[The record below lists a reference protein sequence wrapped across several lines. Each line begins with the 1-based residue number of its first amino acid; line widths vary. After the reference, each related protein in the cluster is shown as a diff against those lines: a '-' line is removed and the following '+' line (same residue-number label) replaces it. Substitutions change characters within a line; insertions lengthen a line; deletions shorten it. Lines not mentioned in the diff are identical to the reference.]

1 MAIVRLALKSV
12 WNRRGT
18 AALTVL
24 AIALS
29 VTLLLGVEKLRRDA
43 REGFSSTIS
52 GTDLIVGA
60 RGGAVPLL
68 LYAVFHIGDATNN
81 ISWESYRDIAADP
94 RVAWTIPISLGD
106 SHRGYRVMGTNQ
118 SFFEHYRF
126 GRKRPIELAA
136 GNTFSDVFDAV
147 LGAEVAAE
155 LGYRI
160 GDEIIVAHGA
170 GKLEL
175 RKHDDKPF
183 RVSGI
188 LRPTSTPIDRVIL
201 VSLEGIEAMH
211 VDWRAGVPIPGV
223 RISARQAR
231 AMDLEP
237 KTVTAFM
244 VGLKSRINTFR
255 VQRAVNEYRE
265 EALLAI
271 LPGVTLQ
278 QLWDLMSLAENALRA
293 VSLLVVATGLMG
305 MLTAILTGLNE
316 RRREMAILRSVGA
329 RPFQVFGLLVAEA
342 LLFAMVGATLGV
354 AMMYG
359 ALLVVA
365 PWLESRFGVFVSL
378 EVLSPYEL
386 GLMALVLV
394 AALIAGTIPAYRAYR
409 YSLADGMSPR
419 I

>member
-1 MAIVRLALKSV
+1 M
-12 WNRRGT
+12 
-18 AALTVL
+18 
-24 AIALS
+24 
-29 VTLLLGVEKLRRDA
+29 
-43 REGFSSTIS
+43 
-52 GTDLIVGA
+52 
-60 RGGAVPLL
+60 
-68 LYAVFHIGDATNN
+68 
-81 ISWESYRDIAADP
+81 
-94 RVAWTIPISLGD
+94 
-106 SHRGYRVMGTNQ
+106 
-118 SFFEHYRF
+118 
-126 GRKRPIELAA
+126 
-136 GNTFSDVFDAV
+136 FDAV
-147 LGAEVAAE
+147 IGAEVADK
-155 LGYRI
+155 LGYRV

-342 LLFAMVGATLGV
+342 LLFANVGATLGV